1 MKYFAMTNEKSASNL
16 HFKAT
21 YGRSL
26 VYITRITQKCIKK
39 PTTTRYR
46 FFFFLHFNIKDI
58 CHEFKYFYKCL
69 QLRIFRLPLIV
80 DHSFCKDNF

>member
-1 MKYFAMTNEKSASNL
+1 MKYFAMTNEKSVSNL

-26 VYITRITQKCIKK
+26 VYITGIAQKCIKK

-46 FFFFLHFNIKDI
+46 FFFFTF
-58 CHEFKYFYKCL
+58 
-69 QLRIFRLPLIV
+69 
-80 DHSFCKDNF
+80 

>member
-1 MKYFAMTNEKSASNL
+1 MKYFAMTNEKSVSNL

-46 FFFFLHFNIKDI
+46 FFFFFT
-58 CHEFKYFYKCL
+58 F
-69 QLRIFRLPLIV
+69 
-80 DHSFCKDNF
+80 

>member
-1 MKYFAMTNEKSASNL
+1 MKYFAMTNEKSVSNL

-46 FFFFLHFNIKDI
+46 FFFFYILTSKIFAMSSYTFINFCNFGYFV
-58 CHEFKYFYKCL
+58 CH
-69 QLRIFRLPLIV
+69 
-80 DHSFCKDNF
+80 